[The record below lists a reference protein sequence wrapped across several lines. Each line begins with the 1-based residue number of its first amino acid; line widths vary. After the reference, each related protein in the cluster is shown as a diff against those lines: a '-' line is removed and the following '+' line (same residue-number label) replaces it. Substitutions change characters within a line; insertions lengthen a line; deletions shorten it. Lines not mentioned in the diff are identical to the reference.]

1 MEERVSRS
9 QQQPSPISHDNDD
22 GIGRGVMV
30 GWGDD
35 WTSFTSGA
43 AMMMMAQDIVGVV
56 AAGLLVIDDLFR
68 KLERTKAQGRSG
80 ETWVKKVSMS
90 RKSKGLV
97 CVAEIFALELSLTVP
112 IGINEWLSI
121 YH

>member
-22 GIGRGVMV
+22 GIGRGGVMV

-43 AMMMMAQDIVGVV
+43 AMMMMMAQDIVGVRR
-56 AAGLLVIDDLFR
+56 ITR
-68 KLERTKAQGRSG
+68 
-80 ETWVKKVSMS
+80 
-90 RKSKGLV
+90 
-97 CVAEIFALELSLTVP
+97 
-112 IGINEWLSI
+112 N
-121 YH
+121 